1 MQNSSKKPKSDILR
15 LAVTL
20 CLIAGI
26 TAALVSL
33 VNAITEPEITR
44 RNNEKTAQ
52 SLKAVMPL
60 ADEFEQYEYTDGSVI
75 SDDGKEVTIDGVWR
89 AKNKDGYVGFCIK
102 VSPKGYGGAIET
114 IVGINSDLEVTDAQ
128 IISMSETSGIGTKI
142 QDNGFLSQFVGKSGK
157 ITGVASLPEKDEIQ
171 TISGATKSSKAFLRG
186 INAALTVAAQIS
198 GGEN

>member
-1 MQNSSKKPKSDILR
+1 MQSSSKKPKSDILR

-33 VNAITEPEITR
+33 VNAITAPEITR
-44 RNNEKTAQ
+44 RNEQKTAE

-60 ADEFEQYEYTDGSVI
+60 ADEFEQYEYTGGSII
-75 SDDGKEVTIDGVWR
+75 SDDGKEVAVDGVWR
-89 AKNKDGYVGFCIK
+89 AKSNNEYIGFCVK
-102 VSPKGYGGAIET
+102 VSPKGYGGEIET
-114 IVGINSDLEVTDAQ
+114 IVGIDNDLEVTDTQ
-128 IISMSETSGIGTKI
+128 IVSMSETSGIGTKI
-142 QDNGFLSQFVGKSGK
+142 QDEGFLSQFVGKSGK
-157 ITGVASLPEKDEIQ
+157 ITGVSSAPSKDEIQ
-171 TISGATKSSKAFLRG
+171 TISGATKSSSAFLRG